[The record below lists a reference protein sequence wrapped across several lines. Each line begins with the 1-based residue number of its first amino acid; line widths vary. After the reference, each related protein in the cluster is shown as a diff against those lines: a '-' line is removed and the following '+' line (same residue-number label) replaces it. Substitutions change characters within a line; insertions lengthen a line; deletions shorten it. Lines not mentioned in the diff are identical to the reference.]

1 MKTITIL
8 QNSLE
13 KENDEDN
20 NNPTNLTEKKNDYLI
35 NINYK

>member
-20 NNPTNLTEKKNDYLI
+20 NNPTNLTEKNDYLI
-35 NINYK
+35 SINYK